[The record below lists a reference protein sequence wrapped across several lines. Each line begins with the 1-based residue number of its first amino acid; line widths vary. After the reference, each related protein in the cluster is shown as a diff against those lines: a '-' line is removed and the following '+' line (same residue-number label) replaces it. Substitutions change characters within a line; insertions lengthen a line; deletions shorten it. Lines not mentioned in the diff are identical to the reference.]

1 MLGMAEEMKT
11 LEKAFLEHDYITD
24 KPALIALKLVQAL
37 KKPLLLEGPAGVG
50 KTEIAKVLAKSL
62 NTKFIRLQCY
72 EGLDV
77 HSALYE
83 WNYAKQ
89 MLHIRLTEDTDL
101 SLDERE
107 STIYGKDFLLS
118 RPLLKAFMEEEAAP
132 VLLIDEIDRADEA
145 FEAFLLE
152 ALSEFQITIPE
163 IGTIKAKRQPYIIL
177 TSNRT
182 RELSDALKRRCL
194 YQWVSFPDYKKE
206 MTILRARLP
215 ELDINLAEQIAEF
228 METIRQMPLQK
239 LPGVA
244 ESLDWAQALITLH
257 QSKLDIDIIR
267 ETFGCFLKNHHD
279 WDKVGKELEQGT
291 LLQENN

>member
-1 MLGMAEEMKT
+1 MDDEMKV
-11 LEKAFLEHDYITD
+11 LEKAFLENGYITD
-24 KPALIALKLVQAL
+24 TPALIALKLVQAL

-62 NTKFIRLQCY
+62 NTKLIRLQCY

-89 MLHIRLTEDTDL
+89 MLHIRLTENTGL

-107 STIYGKDFLLS
+107 TTIYSKDFLLS
-118 RPLLKAFMEEEAAP
+118 RPLLEAFSEEDTAP

-152 ALSEFQITIPE
+152 ALAEFQITIPE
-163 IGTIKAKRQPYIIL
+163 IGTMKAKHQPYIIL

-206 MTILRARLP
+206 ISILRARLP
-215 ELDINLAEQIAEF
+215 DLDVNLADQIAKI
-228 METIRQMPLQK
+228 MEAIRQMPLQK

-257 QSKLDIDIIR
+257 QSKLDKDIVR

-279 WDKVGKELEQGT
+279 WDRVERELEQGT
-291 LLQENN
+291 LL

>member
-1 MLGMAEEMKT
+1 MNEQMRSLDKIFRENG
-11 LEKAFLEHDYITD
+11 YITD
-24 KPALIALKLVQAL
+24 KPTLIALKLVQAL

-62 NTKFIRLQCY
+62 DTKLIRLQCY

-89 MLHIRLTEDTDL
+89 MLHIRLTENTEL
-101 SLDERE
+101 TVDERE

-118 RPLLKAFMEEEAAP
+118 RPLLQAFTESEAAP

-152 ALSEFQITIPE
+152 ALAEFQITIPE
-163 IGTIKAKRQPYIIL
+163 IGTIKAKQQPYIIL

-182 RELSDALKRRCL
+182 RELSDALRRRCL
-194 YQWVSFPDYKKE
+194 YQWVPFPDYKKE
-206 MTILRARLP
+206 VSILQTRIP
-215 ELDINLAEQIAEF
+215 ELNQNLTEQIAKF
-228 METIRQMPLQK
+228 MESIRQIPLQK
-239 LPGVA
+239 VPGVA
-244 ESLDWAQALITLH
+244 ESLDWARALIELH
-257 QSKLDIDIIR
+257 QSELNQDTVR
-267 ETFGCFLKNHHD
+267 ETLGCFLKNHDD
-279 WDKVGKELEQGT
+279 WDKIEKELNQGT
-291 LLQENN
+291 LLHSNG